1 MRNKG
6 LAVLCMLTTAPALA
20 IDAGTVK
27 TVQGSVQIERGAQ
40 KVPATVGYKVE
51 VSDRITTGKDGSIG
65 ITLRDNTILS
75 AGPNAMLELNKFAYN
90 ATTQAGAMDVSV
102 KRGSLAA
109 ISGKIAKNNPDAVRF
124 TTPSV
129 TLGVRGTEFILDAG
143 QGDD

>member
-1 MRNKG
+1 MRTEA
-6 LAVLCMLTTAPALA
+6 LAVFCLLTISPALA
-20 IDAGTVK
+20 TEAGTIK
-27 TVQGSVQIERGAQ
+27 TVRGSVQIERGAQ
-40 KVPATVGYKVE
+40 RMPAALGYKVE